1 MCCRS
6 FFCRVLTGFLLL
18 FSLSLA
24 AASAQQGL
32 ISPRSRIVSAI
43 DDAHVTPLT
52 GNTHPLA
59 RPEFDQGTLDANT
72 PLHRVVL
79 VLQRSADQETA
90 LRRLLDQQQDRSSS
104 TYHQWLTPEA
114 FGASFGPSDRD
125 LSLLTDWLSARG
137 FTGIQINSGRTL
149 VEFSGTVGTVNAAFH
164 TSIHRYLVDGQTHYA
179 NATDPQIPAALTPV
193 LAGLVSLNNFP
204 RQPASVKAGNFRRNT
219 VTGAITQLP
228 DSTISSSTGPT
239 VATAVHPSF
248 TYGQQTTKFY
258 AVTPYDF
265 AAIYN
270 VLPLWNA
277 TAAIDGTGQTIAIVG
292 QTDIN
297 PADFVNFRKLFSLPL
312 GNTATPTGTQYLN
325 IIYNGPNPGVLADE
339 GEANIDTQW
348 SSAVAKG
355 ATIDYVVSASTEVTQ
370 GTDLSAAYIINN
382 NLAPVMSYSYG
393 QCELFLGASGNV
405 FYNNLWQQ
413 ASAQG
418 ITVLLAS
425 GDSGA
430 SGCDSGNVKDATHG
444 LAVNGLGSTPY
455 NVSVGGTDFN
465 MPSGGTAF
473 WNATNDPVTQA
484 SAKGYIPETTWN
496 DSCTNTTLPLQSPF
510 QGQLAEQICNSTARP
525 SLLTVSGG
533 GGGRSSCISA
543 TGTTSASCSNG
554 YTKPAWQTG
563 PGVPS
568 DGVRDTPDVSF
579 FASNGF
585 YGAFYLVCQQ
595 SANPD
600 GQPCSLAAPAYD
612 FVGYGGTSV
621 ATPAFAG
628 ILSLVNQKT
637 GSRQGNANYVLYT
650 LAQHQAAVGL
660 GCNAATGTPASGC
673 IFNDLT
679 DNTISMPCLTG
690 SPDCQTTNSSDSYGV
705 LTGWKSTA
713 GYDTATGLGSV
724 NAANLVNDWTTAG
737 FVSSATSLALSAS
750 SVVHGRPVSATINV
764 SSTSGTPS
772 GEVTVNASAVNGAVA
787 FGTLAAGTLTTSIQ
801 SFPGGSYTVS
811 AHYAGNGTYAASD
824 SNNVLLSVTP
834 EASSTSFRPLL
845 FNSRTGATTVVT
857 TRTYGSLFLLRA
869 DVAGISGQG
878 IATGD
883 IKLTDQ
889 GVPLDGGSFRLT
901 SSGYTEDQTTLLPPG
916 THTLVAAYSGDPS
929 FNPSQA
935 SPASLT
941 ITQDQTATQISAQT
955 ATASQSGS
963 FALTVKVLPQGD
975 GMGLYPTGTITLNMG
990 GKTLA
995 TATLTQSN
1003 NGSIGI
1009 NLLAS
1014 QLTAGSNAITA
1025 SYSGDT
1031 NYSTS
1036 SSTGLYLTVNPDVLA
1051 SSSSGLS
1058 LSASSVAPG
1067 GSLTAT
1073 AVVTPSSPSPQGTV
1087 YFAIDG
1093 RQTSTGLLTA
1103 AQATA
1108 LIATTGLAPG
1118 QHSVTAT
1125 FSGDTNYKA
1134 SVSTPVTFTIVGP
1147 TVASTTLLT
1156 LSPSSAVQG
1165 TTITLT
1171 TSVIPTTPSA
1181 TGTAQLLLDGN
1192 AYGQPTILAAA
1203 TATFQLPTTTLQPG
1217 PHTLQVLYS
1226 GDVLY
1231 LPSSSSVSTL
1241 NLAVP
1246 TGSFTVT
1253 STAAAVSVSR
1263 GGTSQPIT
1271 LAANSVDGF
1280 SSTITFSCSAGL
1292 PSGAAC
1298 TFTPAT
1304 VTPTPKAAAPTTT
1317 VTITTTA
1324 PPVQTARSQRSGHF
1338 HATGEAAT
1346 LAGLLCFLFPRRRRY
1361 GAWVAVIAAFVLLT
1375 SVSGCG
1381 TGTYNPGTLSAI
1393 GGTPAGIYVVTVS
1406 ATSIS
1411 INQTTNITLTVQQ

>member
-1 MCCRS
+1 MCCRP

-18 FSLSLA
+18 LSLSLA

-32 ISPRSRIVSAI
+32 PSPRSRILSAI
-43 DDAHVTPLT
+43 DDTHVTPLT

-72 PLHRVVL
+72 PLHRVLL
-79 VLQRSADQETA
+79 VLQRSAEQETA

-104 TYHQWLTPEA
+104 AYHQWLTPEA

-125 LSLLTDWLSARG
+125 LSLLTDWLSSRG
-137 FTGIQINSGRTL
+137 FTGVQINSGRTL

-164 TSIHRYLVDGQTHYA
+164 TSIHRYLVDGQPHYA
-179 NATDPQIPAALTPV
+179 NAADPKIPAALAPV
-193 LAGLVSLNNFP
+193 LSGILSLNNFP
-204 RQPASVKAGNFRRNT
+204 RLPASVKAGNFRRNT
-219 VTGAITQLP
+219 ATGAVTQIP
-228 DSTISSSTGPT
+228 DSTLTSGSGPAATTG
-239 VATAVHPSF
+239 VHPSF
-248 TYGQQTTKFY
+248 TYTQQTTNFY

-265 AAIYN
+265 ATIYN

-277 TAAIDGTGQTIAIVG
+277 ATPIDGTGQTIAIVG

-297 PADFVNFRKLFSLPL
+297 PADFVNFRKLFGLPL

-348 SSAVAKG
+348 SSAVARG

-393 QCELFLGASGNV
+393 QCELFLGASGNA

-430 SGCDSGNVKDATHG
+430 AGCDAGKVKDATYG
-444 LAVNGLGSTPY
+444 LAVSGLGSTPY

-465 MPSGGTAF
+465 MSSGGTAY
-473 WNATNDPVTQA
+473 WNPTNDPTTQA

-510 QGQLAEQICNSTARP
+510 QGQSAEQICNSTARP

-554 YTKPAWQTG
+554 YPKPAWQTG

-568 DGVRDTPDVSF
+568 DGVRDVPDVSF

-585 YGAFYLVCQQ
+585 NGAFYLVCQQ

-650 LAQHQAAVGL
+650 LAQHQSAVGL
-660 GCNAATGTPASGC
+660 GCNAATGAPASGC

-690 SPDCQTTNSSDSYGV
+690 SPNCQTTNSSDSYGV
-705 LTGWKSTA
+705 LTGWKATA

-737 FVSSATSLALSAS
+737 FVSSATSLALSATTA
-750 SVVHGRPVSATINV
+750 VHGSPVSATVSV

-787 FGTLAAGTLTTSIQ
+787 FGTLASGTLTTPIQ

-834 EASSTSFRPLL
+834 EASTTTFHPLL
-845 FNSRTGATTVVT
+845 YNSKTGATSLVT

-869 DVAGISGQG
+869 DVAGASGQG

-901 SSGYTEDQTTLLPPG
+901 SGGYTEDQTSLLPPG

-935 SPASLT
+935 APASLT
-941 ITQDQTATQISAQT
+941 ITQDQTATQLTAQT
-955 ATASQSGS
+955 ANVSQSGS
-963 FALTVKVLPQGD
+963 FALTVQVQPQGD
-975 GMGLYPTGTITLNMG
+975 GLGLYPTGTITVNSA

-995 TATLTQSN
+995 TATLTQAN
-1003 NGSIGI
+1003 NSSISI

-1014 QLTAGSNAITA
+1014 QLPAGSSQITA
-1025 SYSGDT
+1025 TYSGDT
-1031 NYSTS
+1031 NYNTSTS
-1036 SSTGLYLTVNPDVLA
+1036 LALNLTVNPVVLA
-1051 SSSSGLS
+1051 SSTTGLS

-1067 GSLTAT
+1067 GSITAT
-1073 AVVTPSSPSPQGTV
+1073 AVVAPNSPSPQGTV
-1087 YFAIDG
+1087 HFAIDG
-1093 RQTSTGLLTA
+1093 RQTSTSLLAA
-1103 AQATA
+1103 AQASA
-1108 LIATTGLAPG
+1108 LIVTTGLASG
-1118 QHSVTAT
+1118 QHNVTAT
-1125 FSGDTNYKA
+1125 FSGDTNYQA
-1134 SVSTPVTFTIVGP
+1134 SVSNSVTFTIAGP
-1147 TVASTTLLT
+1147 TVASTTLLM

-1171 TSVIPTTPSA
+1171 TSVSPTTPAA

-1192 AYGQPTILAAA
+1192 AYGQPTMLAAA

-1217 PHTLQVLYS
+1217 PHTLQMLYS
-1226 GDVLY
+1226 GDTLY
-1231 LPSSSSVSTL
+1231 LPSSSAVATL
-1241 NLAVP
+1241 DLTAP
-1246 TGSFTVT
+1246 IGSFTIS
-1253 STAAAVSVSR
+1253 STAAAMTVSR
-1263 GGTSQPIT
+1263 GGTSQPVT
-1271 LAANSVDGF
+1271 LSANAVDGF
-1280 SSTITFSCSAGL
+1280 NSTITFVCSAGL
-1292 PSGAAC
+1292 PSGATCA
-1298 TFTPAT
+1298 FTPAT
-1304 VTPTPKAAAPTTT
+1304 VTPTPKAAAPTTN

-1324 PPVQTARSQRSGHF
+1324 PPAQTANSQHQNGF
-1338 HATGEAAT
+1338 YATGGTVT
-1346 LAGLLCFLFPRRRRY
+1346 LTGLLCFLLPRRRRY
-1361 GAWVAVIAAFVLLT
+1361 PALAALVAAFVLLS
-1375 SVSGCG
+1375 SVTGCG

-1393 GGTPAGIYVVTVS
+1393 GGTPAGIYVVTVTAS
-1406 ATSIS
+1406 SIS

>member
-1 MCCRS
+1 MCFS
-6 FFCRVLTGFLLL
+6 PFFCRFLAGFLLL
-18 FSLSLA
+18 CSLSLA

-32 ISPRSRIVSAI
+32 PLPRSRIVSAI
-43 DDAHVTPLT
+43 DDANVTPLT

-59 RPEFDQGTLDANT
+59 RPEFDQGPLDANT

-79 VLQRSADQETA
+79 LLQRSAEQEVA
-90 LRRLLDQQQDRSSS
+90 LRRLLDQQQDQSSS
-104 TYHQWLTPEA
+104 AYHQWLTPEA

-125 LSLLTDWLSARG
+125 LSLLTDWLSAHG
-137 FTGIQINSGRTL
+137 FTGVQINSGRTL
-149 VEFSGTVGTVNAAFH
+149 VEFSGTVGAVNAAFH
-164 TSIHRYLVDGQTHYA
+164 TAMHRYLVDGQPHYA
-179 NATDPQIPAALTPV
+179 NTADPKIPAALAPV
-193 LAGLVSLNNFP
+193 LSGILSLNNFP
-204 RQPASVKAGNFRRNT
+204 RLPASIKAGNFRRNT
-219 VTGAITQLP
+219 ATGAITQLP
-228 DSTISSSTGPT
+228 DSTLSSSGGPA
-239 VATAVHPSF
+239 ATIGVHPSF
-248 TYGQQTTKFY
+248 TYSQQTTNFY

-277 TAAIDGTGQTIAIVG
+277 ATPIDGTGQTIAIVG

-297 PADFVNFRKLFSLPL
+297 PADFVNFRKLFGLSL

-370 GTDLSAAYIINN
+370 GTDLSAAYIVNN

-393 QCELFLGASGNV
+393 QCELFLGASGNA

-430 SGCDSGNVKDATHG
+430 AGCDSGKVKAASYG
-444 LAVNGLGSTPY
+444 LAVSGLGSTPY

-465 MPSGGTAF
+465 MPSGGTAY
-473 WNATNDPVTQA
+473 WNPTNDPATQA

-510 QGQLAEQICNSTARP
+510 LGQSAEQICNSSARP
-525 SLLTVSGG
+525 SLLTVGGG

-543 TGTTSASCSNG
+543 SGTTSASCTSG
-554 YTKPAWQTG
+554 YPKPTWQAG

-585 YGAFYLVCQQ
+585 FGVFYLVCQQ

-600 GQPCSLAAPAYD
+600 GQPCNLAAPAYD

-660 GCNAATGTPASGC
+660 GCNAATGTPAAGC

-690 SPDCQTTNSSDSYGV
+690 SPNCQTTNSSDSYGV

-737 FVSSATSLALSAS
+737 FVSSATSLALSAT
-750 SVVHGRPVSATINV
+750 SVIHGSPVSATVTV

-772 GEVTVNASAVNGAVA
+772 GDVTVNASAVNGAVA
-787 FGTLAAGTLTTSIQ
+787 FGSLTSGTLTTPIQ

-834 EASSTSFRPLL
+834 EASTSTFHPLL
-845 FNSRTGATTVVT
+845 YNSKTGATSLVT
-857 TRTYGSLFLLRA
+857 SHTYGSVLLLRA
-869 DVAGISGQG
+869 DVAGVSGKG
-878 IATGD
+878 VATGD

-889 GVPLDGGSFRLT
+889 GAPLDGGSFRLT
-901 SSGYTEDQTTLLPPG
+901 SSGYTEDQTSLLPPG

-935 SPASLT
+935 APVSLT
-941 ITQDQTATQISAQT
+941 ITQDQTATQLTGQT
-955 ATASQSGS
+955 TNISQSGS
-963 FALTVKVLPQGD
+963 FALTVQVLAQGD
-975 GMGLYPTGTITLNMG
+975 GLGLYPTGTITLGSM

-995 TATLTQSN
+995 TATLTQAN
-1003 NGSIGI
+1003 NGSISI
-1009 NLLAS
+1009 NVLANQLPTGSS
-1014 QLTAGSNAITA
+1014 QITA
-1025 SYSGDT
+1025 TYSGDS
-1031 NYSTS
+1031 NYNAS
-1036 SSTGLYLTVNPDVLA
+1036 SSPALNLTVNPIVLA
-1051 SSSSGLS
+1051 TSTTGLV

-1073 AVVTPSSPSPQGTV
+1073 AVVGPNSPSPQGTV

-1093 RQTSTGLLTA
+1093 RQTSTSLLTA
-1103 AQATA
+1103 GQATA
-1108 LIATTGLAPG
+1108 IVATTGLVPG
-1118 QHSVTAT
+1118 PHSVTAT

-1134 SVSTPVTFTIVGP
+1134 SVSTPVTFSIVGP

-1165 TTITLT
+1165 TTVTLT
-1171 TSVIPTTPSA
+1171 TSVTPATPTA

-1192 AYGQPTILAAA
+1192 AYGQPALLTAAS
-1203 TATFQLPTTTLQPG
+1203 ATFQLPTTTLQPG
-1217 PHTLQVLYS
+1217 PHTLQMLYS
-1226 GDVLY
+1226 GDIVY
-1231 LPSSSSVSTL
+1231 LPSSSAVSTL
-1241 NLAVP
+1241 NLTVP
-1246 TGSFTVT
+1246 TGSFTVS
-1253 STAAAVSVSR
+1253 STATAMTVSR

-1271 LAANSVDGF
+1271 LAANSVGGF
-1280 SSTITFSCSAGL
+1280 NSTITFACSAGL
-1292 PSGAAC
+1292 PSGATC
-1298 TFTPAT
+1298 TFAPAS
-1304 VTPTPKAAAPTTT
+1304 VTPTPKAATATTN

-1324 PPVQTARSQRSGHF
+1324 PPAQTANVQHKGGSYI
-1338 HATGEAAT
+1338 TGGTAT
-1346 LAGLLCFLFPRRRRY
+1346 LAGLLCFLLPRRRRY
-1361 GAWVAVIAAFVLLT
+1361 SALAVLVAGCVLLVGVT
-1375 SVSGCG
+1375 GCG
-1381 TGTYNPGTLSAI
+1381 TGTYNPGSLSVI
-1393 GGTPAGIYVVTVS
+1393 GGTPAGIYVVTVTAS
-1406 ATSIS
+1406 SIS